1 MGVAW
6 KSVIPHTTP
15 LAEDEATRAAACPLT
30 GAERHAAT
38 SERQYLGDHIRFIV
52 HERKQILLLDV
63 ANCSAAEV
71 EKIFRATPERVSARP
86 RGSVLILSDF
96 SGASFDAD
104 AVRVMK
110 ETAVFDKPFVKKSA
124 WIGAEDLPR
133 SLSENLGNFSRR
145 EFRIFGTRLEALT
158 WLAKD

>member
-1 MGVAW
+1 
-6 KSVIPHTTP
+6 VIPHTTP
-15 LAEDEATRAAACPLT
+15 LADDEGTRALAAG
-30 GAERHAAT
+30 GASDGDRHAAT
-38 SERQYLGDHIRFIV
+38 SERQYLGDHIRFIF
-52 HERKQILLLDV
+52 HERKQILLLDL

-71 EKIFRATPERVSARP
+71 EKIFRATPERVVVRP

-104 AVRVMK
+104 AIRVMK

-124 WIGAEDLPR
+124 WIGAENVPR
-133 SLSENLGNFSRR
+133 SLRENLGNFARR
-145 EFRIFGTRLEALT
+145 EFRIFGTRLEALA